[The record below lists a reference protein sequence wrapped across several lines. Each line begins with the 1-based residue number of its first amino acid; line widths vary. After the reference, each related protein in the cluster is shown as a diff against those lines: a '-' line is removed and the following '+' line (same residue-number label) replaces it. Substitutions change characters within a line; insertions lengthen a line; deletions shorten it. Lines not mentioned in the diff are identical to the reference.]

1 MEGEIRRLVIE
12 YGVKNVKEGI
22 DRVCRTLYEEL
33 QGLYG
38 AISEEPKTEVVA
50 PAHVQAQE
58 VAVQEGMQSEK
69 KEKRLRIVKKKEPA
83 VEPVVDAAVEAVEPV
98 ADVRPNE
105 KVVEVVT
112 LKIKKKAAPVV
123 AVDQT
128 NEEDDTNTTT
138 SNTSEKK
145 EYPIKTPEQ
154 IKKER
159 LDHRAA
165 VDKKRAEIESQGIIP
180 ESLLTKE
187 NLEAWIGSGY
197 SYQRI
202 GKELTGCHETTI
214 SQIAKSY
221 GLRSVVAGMIAGN
234 YGRRKA

>member
-38 AISEEPKTEVVA
+38 TIREEPKTEVV
-50 PAHVQAQE
+50 AHVQAQE
-58 VAVQEGMQSEK
+58 VAVQEEGQTEK
-69 KEKRLRIVKKKEPA
+69 REKRLRIVKKKEPA
-83 VEPVVDAAVEAVEPV
+83 AEPVVEAAVEPVVDVK
-98 ADVRPNE
+98 PNE

-123 AVDQT
+123 AVNQS
-128 NEEDDTNTTT
+128 NEEDDTSTTT

-145 EYPIKTPEQ
+145 EHPIKTPEQ

-180 ESLLTKE
+180 ESLLTKG
-187 NLEAWIGSGY
+187 NLESWIGSGY

-202 GKELTGCHETTI
+202 AKELTGCHETTI

-234 YGRRKA
+234 YGRGKA

>member
-22 DRVCRTLYEEL
+22 DRVCRALYEEL

-38 AISEEPKTEVVA
+38 TIREEPKTEVVA
-50 PAHVQAQE
+50 PTPTHVEAQE
-58 VAVQEGMQSEK
+58 VAVQEGVQSEK
-69 KEKRLRIVKKKEPA
+69 KERRLRIVKKGPA
-83 VEPVVDAAVEAVEPV
+83 VKPVVDAAVEAA
-98 ADVRPNE
+98 ADVKPNE

-123 AVDQT
+123 AVNQS

-145 EYPIKTPEQ
+145 GYPIKTPEQ

-165 VDKKRAEIESQGIIP
+165 VDKKRAEIEAQGIIP
-180 ESLLTKE
+180 ESLLTKS
-187 NLEAWIGSGY
+187 NLETWIGNGY

-202 GKELTGCHETTI
+202 AKELTGCHETTI

-221 GLRSVVAGMIAGN
+221 GLRSIVAGMIAGN